1 MWAARSVSQQ
11 KFPKNYKTITCIV
24 YLFFHTN
31 FRLSILLNMICI
43 LSVSKREIKPY
54 LYRLFFVMI
63 WTVHALSFL
72 EPQDGERG
80 SIKRQCMASA
90 SIHHLPKD
98 FGSTFCIVIFWGK
111 NVDIMINII
120 TIYFLYKKTNMSF
133 FIFFFNKSTILPI
146 HCTCNIIFLKIVFY
160 IRKLLIFNCSLPFN
174 YKLKMV
180 NSHNWYR
187 LNVL

>member
-1 MWAARSVSQQ
+1 MNRGWAIHFLCGLQDLSPSRSFLKIIKQLHVLSTYFFIRISDCLFYSTWFVFYLYQ
-11 KFPKNYKTITCIV
+11 KGKLNLTCID
-24 YLFFHTN
+24 F
-31 FRLSILLNMICI
+31 
-43 LSVSKREIKPY
+43 
-54 LYRLFFVMI
+54 FFVMI

-98 FGSTFCIVIFWGK
+98 FGSTFCIVIFWEK

-133 FIFFFNKSTILPI
+133 FIFF
-146 HCTCNIIFLKIVFY
+146 Y
-160 IRKLLIFNCSLPFN
+160 
-174 YKLKMV
+174 
-180 NSHNWYR
+180 
-187 LNVL
+187 

>member
-1 MWAARSVSQQ
+1 MNRGWAIHFLCGLQDLSPSRSFLKIIKQLLST
-11 KFPKNYKTITCIV
+11 Y
-24 YLFFHTN
+24 FFI
-31 FRLSILLNMICI
+31 RILLNMICI

-98 FGSTFCIVIFWGK
+98 FGSTFCIVIFWEK

-133 FIFFFNKSTILPI
+133 FIFF
-146 HCTCNIIFLKIVFY
+146 Y
-160 IRKLLIFNCSLPFN
+160 
-174 YKLKMV
+174 
-180 NSHNWYR
+180 
-187 LNVL
+187 